1 MDRQYPD
8 YPQYDSR
15 RPWTYHSAA
24 PTTPLSSMYS
34 SLPERPQ
41 PTAST
46 PSRRPPMRRQSERRS
61 IPRVEEPRATSTKR
75 SIPHNGTTCGNNLC
89 DSPAIAPNERLC
101 PGPNGLDICARCYKR
116 FKVERRHAMEDRRA
130 VTNDWKRPR
139 PRRSSVQPSA
149 AAAAAAASSPA
160 ASPQLPSDPEV
171 PPAPTR
177 DGEESHVEPS
187 LLQPP
192 IFAPT
197 TFGNQRRPSPLISP
211 PLPSEKQS
219 SVNSV
224 SSVDVESQVHRGPNP
239 PRNHR
244 SQRGRGDRRQE
255 RRSHARDLSTY
266 DEAEFY
272 KYGRMEE
279 DDSYYEKRSC
289 CCCSWGRRTCVV
301 FSIALSVIILI
312 IIIALAVSLSRKGG
326 FKYTPST
333 AQVNNTVA
341 FDEGG
346 ATRKSVNDTSI
357 GVGAGT
363 DAYTYYQGNASNFP
377 SKDRWVSFH
386 DMWDANLDT
395 FKYSCGWL
403 DRGENNSPEIIQ
415 DIYNAIQDRAN
426 ASLVDQR
433 IILATVI
440 QETNGCPLVS
450 HTTSSGGTRNPG
462 LMQSHNGHEYN
473 PKHSR
478 LSIMLMIQDGT
489 QGTDA
494 GWGLVDN
501 LNLYGNPYKAM
512 RAYNSGYIPTSGDL
526 SEKAGATA
534 CYVSDMANRLTG
546 WVRAKSECP
555 DDTE

>member
-1 MDRQYPD
+1 MDRRYPD

-24 PTTPLSSMYS
+24 PTTPLSAMYS
-34 SLPERPQ
+34 SMPERPQ
-41 PTAST
+41 PTASA
-46 PSRRPPMRRQSERRS
+46 PSRRPQTRRNSEQRS
-61 IPRVEEPRATSTKR
+61 MPRTEEPRATSTKR
-75 SIPHNGTTCGNNLC
+75 SIPHNGTTCGNILC
-89 DSPAIAPNERLC
+89 DDPTIAPNGIDLC
-101 PGPNGLDICARCYKR
+101 SRCYKR

-130 VTNDWKRPR
+130 VTNDWKH
-139 PRRSSVQPSA
+139 PRRRQSSVQPA
-149 AAAAAAASSPA
+149 AAAA
-160 ASPQLPSDPEV
+160 
-171 PPAPTR
+171 PPAQPSGSEAPAVHTR
-177 DGEESHVEPS
+177 DRRESHVEPS

-192 IFAPT
+192 MFASDVGGT
-197 TFGNQRRPSPLISP
+197 QRQPSPLISP
-211 PLPSEKQS
+211 PLPSEKDS
-219 SVNSV
+219 TVHSV
-224 SSVDVESQVHRGPNP
+224 SSIDVESQVQRSPRP
-239 PRNHR
+239 PQKHR
-244 SQRGRGDRRQE
+244 SQRGRDDRRNEQ
-255 RRSHARDLSTY
+255 RSHARDLSTY

-279 DDSYYEKRSC
+279 DDAHYDRRC
-289 CCCSWGRRTCVV
+289 GCCSWSGRRKCVV

-312 IIIALAVSLSRKGG
+312 IIIALAASLSRRGG

-333 AQVNNTVA
+333 AQVNSTIA

-357 GVGAGT
+357 GIGAGT

-377 SKDRWVSFH
+377 PTERWVSFH

-395 FKYSCGWL
+395 FKHSCGWL
-403 DRGENNSPEIIQ
+403 DRGDNNSPEVIQ
-415 DIYNAIQDRAN
+415 DIYDAIQDRAN
-426 ASLVDQR
+426 ASLVDHR
-433 IILATVI
+433 IILATII

-462 LMQSHNGHEYN
+462 LMQSHNGHEYD

-512 RAYNSGYIPTSGDL
+512 RGYNSGYIPTSGDL

-546 WVRAKSECP
+546 WVRAKTECP
-555 DDTE
+555 GDA

>member
-15 RPWTYHSAA
+15 RPWTYHPAA

-34 SLPERPQ
+34 SMPERPQ
-41 PTAST
+41 AAASA
-46 PSRRPPMRRQSERRS
+46 PPRRPSMRRNSERRS
-61 IPRVEEPRATSTKR
+61 IPQAEEPRATSTKR

-89 DSPAIAPNERLC
+89 DSPAIASDERLC
-101 PGPNGLDICARCYKR
+101 PGPNGIDLCSRCYKR

-130 VTNDWKRPR
+130 VTNDWKH
-139 PRRSSVQPSA
+139 PRRRHSSVQRA
-149 AAAAAAASSPA
+149 AAPPGRQLGSEVAPA
-160 ASPQLPSDPEV
+160 NA
-171 PPAPTR
+171 R
-177 DGEESHVEPS
+177 DGGESHVEPS

-192 IFAPT
+192 INASNIDV
-197 TFGNQRRPSPLISP
+197 NQRQPSPLISP
-211 PLPSEKQS
+211 PISLEKNS
-219 SVNSV
+219 IVHSV
-224 SSVDVESQVHRGPNP
+224 SGIDVESQVQRSSRP
-239 PRNHR
+239 PQKHR
-244 SQRGRGDRRQE
+244 SQRGREDRRIE

-279 DDSYYEKRSC
+279 DDTHYDRRCGC
-289 CCCSWGRRTCVV
+289 CLWSGRRRCVV

-312 IIIALAVSLSRKGG
+312 IIIALAASLSRRGG

-333 AQVNNTVA
+333 AQVNNTIA

-346 ATRKSVNDTSI
+346 ATRKSVNATSDGI
-357 GVGAGT
+357 GAGT
-363 DAYTYYQGNASNFP
+363 DTYTYYQGNASNFP
-377 SKDRWVSFH
+377 PKERWVSFH

-395 FKYSCGWL
+395 FKHSCGWL
-403 DRGENNSPEIIQ
+403 DRGDDNSPEVIQ
-415 DIYNAIQDRAN
+415 EIYNAIQDRAN
-426 ASLVDQR
+426 ASLVDHR
-433 IILATVI
+433 IILATII

-462 LMQSHNGHEYN
+462 LMQSHNGHEYD

-478 LSIMLMIQDGT
+478 LSIMLMVQDGT
-489 QGTDA
+489 QGTAA

-501 LNLYGNPYKAM
+501 LNLYRNPYKAM
-512 RAYNSGYIPTSGDL
+512 RGYNSGYIPTSGDL

-546 WVRAKSECP
+546 WVRAKSQCP
-555 DDTE
+555 GDAA